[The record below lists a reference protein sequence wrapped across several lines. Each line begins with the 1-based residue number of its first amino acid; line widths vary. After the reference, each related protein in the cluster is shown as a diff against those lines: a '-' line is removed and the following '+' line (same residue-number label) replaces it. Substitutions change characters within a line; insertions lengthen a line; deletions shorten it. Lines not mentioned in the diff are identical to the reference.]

1 MASFGVGMAFFGLF
15 KSKSERGQ
23 EALATEA
30 KLTRA
35 YDMGRRTSA
44 TVTQL
49 IDTFY
54 DEKVLP
60 VCKNVADACN
70 NDFER
75 HHHDETTDD
84 AMALCV
90 NFGAQLKDLKQNAV
104 DGVWDALG
112 DWKYQLIEIGI
123 KDDFDRYIAAK
134 FDPVFEILD
143 KNAREQMA
151 YCAARISGHITDE
164 MHAMTPDELK
174 DFVARRDAG
183 TSRR

>member
-1 MASFGVGMAFFGLF
+1 MCGVGSVLCADRG
-15 KSKSERGQ
+15 SKV
-23 EALATEA
+23 APIHKVA
-30 KLTRA
+30 
-35 YDMGRRTSA
+35 GRWRSF
-44 TVTQL
+44 
-49 IDTFY
+49 DTPMP
-54 DEKVLP
+54 KVLP

>member
-1 MASFGVGMAFFGLF
+1 MP
-15 KSKSERGQ
+15 
-23 EALATEA
+23 
-30 KLTRA
+30 
-35 YDMGRRTSA
+35 
-44 TVTQL
+44 
-49 IDTFY
+49 
-54 DEKVLP
+54 KVLP

-70 NDFER
+70 NDFDR